1 MPDRDGSQCAPGGAV
16 EDNGAMTYSAPDGSR
31 LVQDIEKAGFY
42 PQLVTDVVMDSL
54 DGRRP
59 VSHLVQLETHFTNTE
74 LHRHITAL
82 VLAEDVLHIT
92 HVDDQQYDENGS
104 DTVAR
109 VSSETVPIS
118 QIRSVTLSY
127 AYHQPQNYV
136 PGTAI
141 MELNLAVSWTG
152 TQQLELYPAM
162 CEDPECQADHGYTGT
177 AASED
182 VVMRIS
188 SEADG
193 QEAVEG
199 AREFARTLRR
209 ANVAPLTDSGAQI
222 AQSPP
227 QHPTAARPEPPAPRP
242 RFGHRFN
249 GRDSGRNA

>member
-1 MPDRDGSQCAPGGAV
+1 
-16 EDNGAMTYSAPDGSR
+16 MTYSAPDGSR

-42 PQLVTDVVMDSL
+42 PQLVTDVVNDSL
-54 DGRRP
+54 DGRQP

-92 HVDDQQYDENGS
+92 HVDDQQYDDTGAE
-104 DTVAR
+104 TVAR
-109 VSSETVPIS
+109 VSTETVPIS

-127 AYHQPQNYV
+127 AYHQPQDYQ
-136 PGTAI
+136 PGTPI

-193 QEAVEG
+193 QDAVEG

-209 ANVAPLTDSGAQI
+209 ANVAPLTDSGAQL
-222 AQSPP
+222 
-227 QHPTAARPEPPAPRP
+227 AAPHAGAPRAEGATP
-242 RFGHRFN
+242 RSRFSHRLG
-249 GRDSGRNA
+249 GRDTGRTS

>member
-1 MPDRDGSQCAPGGAV
+1 
-16 EDNGAMTYSAPDGSR
+16 MTYSAPDGSR

-59 VSHLVQLETHFTNTE
+59 ASHLVQLETHFTNTE
-74 LHRHITAL
+74 MHRPITAL
-82 VLAEDVLHIT
+82 VMAEYLLHIT
-92 HVDDQQYDENGS
+92 HVDDQQLDENGA

-127 AYHQPQNYV
+127 AYHQPQNYQ
-136 PGTAI
+136 PGTPI

-188 SEADG
+188 LS
-193 QEAVEG
+193 
-199 AREFARTLRR
+199 L
-209 ANVAPLTDSGAQI
+209 I
-222 AQSPP
+222 
-227 QHPTAARPEPPAPRP
+227 HI
-242 RFGHRFN
+242 
-249 GRDSGRNA
+249 

>member
-1 MPDRDGSQCAPGGAV
+1 
-16 EDNGAMTYSAPDGSR
+16 MTYSAPDGSR
-31 LVQDIEKAGFY
+31 LIQDIEKAGFY
-42 PQLVTDVVMDSL
+42 PQLVSDVVKDSL

-92 HVDDQQYDENGS
+92 HVDDQSFDETGA
-104 DTVAR
+104 DAVAR
-109 VSSETVPIS
+109 VSTETVPIS

-127 AYHQPQNYV
+127 AYHQPQNYE

-193 QEAVEG
+193 RDAVEG

-209 ANVAPLTDSGAQI
+209 ANVAPLTDAGAQI
-222 AQSPP
+222 A
-227 QHPTAARPEPPAPRP
+227 PTPVHQAPARKDAAAPRT
-242 RFGHRFN
+242 RFGHRHN
-249 GRDSGRNA
+249 GRDAGRTS

>member
-1 MPDRDGSQCAPGGAV
+1 
-16 EDNGAMTYSAPDGSR
+16 MTYSAPDGSR
-31 LVQDIEKAGFY
+31 LIQDIEKAGFY
-42 PQLVTDVVMDSL
+42 PQLVADVVKDSL

-92 HVDDQQYDENGS
+92 HVDDQSFDENGA

-109 VSSETVPIS
+109 VSTETVPIS

-127 AYHQPQNYV
+127 AYHQPQNYH
-136 PGTAI
+136 PGTPI

-182 VVMRIS
+182 VMMRIS

-193 QEAVEG
+193 RDAVEG

-209 ANVAPLTDSGAQI
+209 ANVAPLTDAGAQI
-222 AQSPP
+222 AQAPVRQAPP
-227 QHPTAARPEPPAPRP
+227 RKDAAPRP
-242 RFGHRFN
+242 RFGHRHN
-249 GRDSGRNA
+249 GRDAGHSS

>member
-1 MPDRDGSQCAPGGAV
+1 
-16 EDNGAMTYSAPDGSR
+16 MTFSAPDGSR

-42 PQLVTDVVMDSL
+42 PQLVTDVVRDSL

-92 HVDDQQYDENGS
+92 HVDDQQVDDAGAE
-104 DTVAR
+104 TVAR
-109 VSSETVPIS
+109 VSTETVPIS

-127 AYHQPQNYV
+127 AYHQPQNYT
-136 PGTAI
+136 PGTPI

-162 CEDPECQADHGYTGT
+162 CEDPECQADHGYSGT

-193 QEAVEG
+193 QDAVEG

-209 ANVAPLTDSGAQI
+209 ANVAPLTDSGAQL
-222 AQSPP
+222 AQAP
-227 QHPTAARPEPPAPRP
+227 QHQGTARTETPAPRT
-242 RFGHRFN
+242 RFGHRHN
-249 GRDSGRNA
+249 GRDTGRSS

>member
-1 MPDRDGSQCAPGGAV
+1 
-16 EDNGAMTYSAPDGSR
+16 MTYSAPDGSR

-42 PQLVTDVVMDSL
+42 PQLVTDVVNDSL
-54 DGRRP
+54 DGRQP

-92 HVDDQQYDENGS
+92 HVDDQQYDDTGAE
-104 DTVAR
+104 TVAR
-109 VSSETVPIS
+109 VSTETVPIS

-127 AYHQPQNYV
+127 AYHQPQDYQ
-136 PGTAI
+136 PGTPI

-193 QEAVEG
+193 QDAVEG

-209 ANVAPLTDSGAQI
+209 ANVAPLTDSGAQL
-222 AQSPP
+222 
-227 QHPTAARPEPPAPRP
+227 AAPHTGAPRAEGATP
-242 RFGHRFN
+242 RSRFSHRLG
-249 GRDSGRNA
+249 GRDTGHTS